1 MIKRVNNW
9 FQKKKKLVVILAIV
23 CGSIASLSFVEE
35 YYFEVSKNLDIFTMV
50 FRDVNVYYVDSLQ
63 PGDLMKKGIDAMLR
77 TLDPYTVFIPESDL
91 EDYKMTHISA
101 EYGGIG
107 ALVHQRNGDIEI

>member
-1 MIKRVNNW
+1 
-9 FQKKKKLVVILAIV
+9 
-23 CGSIASLSFVEE
+23 
-35 YYFEVSKNLDIFTMV
+35 MV
-50 FRDVNVYYVDSLQ
+50 FRDINVYYVDSLQ

-77 TLDPYTVFIPESDL
+77 TLDPYTVYIPESDI

-107 ALVHQRNGDIEI
+107 ALVHQRNGEIEISEVYEGFPAQKADVRVGDKIISVNGNTTASRRVDDITE